1 MDELECK
8 ELMRPCKK
16 QLKTL
21 KDDTEHL
28 DRDQKV
34 ATLKE
39 CLSGIGA
46 HIDHLLETKFKDH
59 PREAREKW
67 YEHLWAFSSFFWPKK
82 VKPEKLRAIFA
93 KLMGHVAKDEGAAKR
108 RPSEE
113 RPDDAKKAR
122 VSS

>member
-8 ELMRPCKK
+8 ELMRPCKR

-28 DRDQKV
+28 DRDKKV

-39 CLSGIGA
+39 CLSAIGG
-46 HIDHLLETKFKDH
+46 HIDHLIATKFADLPK
-59 PREAREKW
+59 ARQQKW

-93 KLMGHVAKDEGAAKR
+93 KLVGHAKDEPAKR
-108 RPSEE
+108 KSADTPE
-113 RPDDAKKAR
+113 PDAKKAR
-122 VSS
+122 TD